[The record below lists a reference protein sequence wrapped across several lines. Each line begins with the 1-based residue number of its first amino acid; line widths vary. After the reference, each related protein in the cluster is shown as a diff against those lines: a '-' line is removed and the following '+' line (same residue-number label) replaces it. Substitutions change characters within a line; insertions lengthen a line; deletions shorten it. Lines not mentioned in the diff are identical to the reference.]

1 MNRKPTILIA
11 LTSHDQL
18 GNTGRKTGYYLSEV
32 SHPYAVFN
40 EFGFDVEFV
49 SVAGGDAPM
58 DGVNRN
64 DEVNAAFLDNT
75 GLMAQVQNTPTPDQ
89 VNGSDYAGLL
99 FAGGHGTMWDFAES
113 EGLANIA
120 RDVYETG
127 GVIGAVCHGV
137 AGLLNIELS
146 NGRPLVDGKT
156 LTSFTNEEEEAVNL
170 TDVVPY
176 LLETEL
182 IAKGAIHTKA
192 PNFKAHVES
201 SERVVTGQNPASA
214 AGVAQGMVDAINA

>member
-1 MNRKPTILIA
+1 M
-11 LTSHDQL
+11 S
-18 GNTGRKTGYYLSEV
+18 
-32 SHPYAVFN
+32 F
-40 EFGFDVEFV
+40 
-49 SVAGGDAPM
+49 
-58 DGVNRN
+58 
-64 DEVNAAFLDNT
+64 
-75 GLMAQVQNTPTPDQ
+75 TPTPGPQ
-89 VNGSDYAGLL
+89 AL
-99 FAGGHGTMWDFAES
+99 GTQSRHPGQLWAIYS
-113 EGLANIA
+113 P